1 MISLVNPLPNSRV
14 LLNMP
19 AISSTVSVVTESAK
33 KNGKNFNVHNGVN
46 GNMANQSLDSKNL
59 PNIDLKEVSKSF
71 GALKAVNKLELTV
84 EPGEIRGLLGP
95 NGSGKSTTMKMI
107 LGLLKPDS
115 GSINV
120 CGVDVRSKPVEARRH
135 LGYVPET
142 PFLYEYLSAAEYLDL
157 VGVAYGLDKAE
168 RRKRAGELLQALQ
181 LEKQVNEVMSG
192 YSQGMRQKIALIA
205 ALIHRPD
212 VLILDEPLNGLDP
225 RSARIVKE
233 ILHRLAGEG
242 VSILFSTHVLEI
254 ADAICNKIT
263 IISNGSTVAE
273 GTSQEIKVMA
283 GLKSSSLEDVFL
295 KLTGSEDTAKVV
307 EALKL

>member
-1 MISLVNPLPNSRV
+1 
-14 LLNMP
+14 
-19 AISSTVSVVTESAK
+19 
-33 KNGKNFNVHNGVN
+33 
-46 GNMANQSLDSKNL
+46 MANQSLGASNP
-59 PNIDLKEVSKSF
+59 PNIILKEVSKSF
-71 GALKAVNKLELTV
+71 GAIKAVKNLDLV
-84 EPGEIRGLLGP
+84 VQPGEIRGLLGP

-115 GSINV
+115 GIISV
-120 CGVDVRSKPVEARRH
+120 CGVDVGSKPVDARRH

-157 VGVAYGLDKAE
+157 VGVAYGLDRAE
-168 RRKRAGELLQALQ
+168 RKKRASELLQALQ

-192 YSQGMRQKIALIA
+192 YSQGMRQKIALIS
-205 ALIHRPD
+205 ALMHKPE

-233 ILHRLAGEG
+233 ILHRLADER

-254 ADAICNKIT
+254 ADAICSKIT

-273 GTSQEIKVMA
+273 GTSQEVKAMA

>member
-1 MISLVNPLPNSRV
+1 MENSKAEAKY
-14 LLNMP
+14 P
-19 AISSTVSVVTESAK
+19 ASITLS
-33 KNGKNFNVHNGVN
+33 G
-46 GNMANQSLDSKNL
+46 
-59 PNIDLKEVSKSF
+59 VSKSF
-71 GALKAVNKLELTV
+71 GTLKAVNQLDLTV
-84 EPGEIRGLLGP
+84 GRGEIRGLLGP

-115 GSINV
+115 GSISV
-120 CGVDVRSKPVEARRH
+120 CGIDVRTNPVEAKGTI
-135 LGYVPET
+135 GYVPET

-157 VGVAYGLDKAE
+157 VGVAYGLDQTE
-168 RRKRAGELLQALQ
+168 RKKRGGELLQALQ
-181 LEKQVNEVMSG
+181 MDKHVNEVMSG
-192 YSQGMRQKIALIA
+192 FSQGMRQKIALIS
-205 ALIHRPD
+205 ALMHRPK

-254 ADAICNKIT
+254 ADAICSKIT
-263 IISNGSTVAE
+263 IISNGSTIAE
-273 GTSQEIKVMA
+273 GTSQEIKALA
-283 GLKSSSLEDVFL
+283 GLKSSTLEDVFL

>member
-1 MISLVNPLPNSRV
+1 
-14 LLNMP
+14 
-19 AISSTVSVVTESAK
+19 
-33 KNGKNFNVHNGVN
+33 
-46 GNMANQSLDSKNL
+46 MANQSSFRSNL
-59 PNIDLKEVSKSF
+59 PNIILKEVSKSF
-71 GALKAVNKLELTV
+71 GTIKAVKNLELLV
-84 EPGEIRGLLGP
+84 QPGEIRGLLGP

-115 GSINV
+115 GNINV
-120 CGVDVRSKPVEARRH
+120 CGVDVGSKPVEARRH

-157 VGVAYGLDKAE
+157 VGVAYGLDRGE

-192 YSQGMRQKIALIA
+192 YSQGMRQKIALIS
-205 ALIHRPD
+205 ALMHKPE

-233 ILHRLAGEG
+233 ILHRLADEG

-254 ADAICNKIT
+254 ADAICSKIT

-273 GTSQEIKVMA
+273 GTSQEVKAMA

-307 EALKL
+307 EALRL